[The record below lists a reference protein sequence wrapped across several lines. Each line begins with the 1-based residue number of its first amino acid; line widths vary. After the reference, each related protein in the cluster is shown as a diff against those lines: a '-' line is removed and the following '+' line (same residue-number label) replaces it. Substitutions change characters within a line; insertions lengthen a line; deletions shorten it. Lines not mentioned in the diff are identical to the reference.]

1 MKNKHRNLDVI
12 HHGLVLISDGKG
24 RGRPSRLLLTKDQ
37 ISIQI
42 PADLVVDEPSV
53 APEETA
59 TRQVV
64 IKKRKDVQGLGLSIR
79 GGDQNSSFPIV
90 ISKIFPGMPAEE
102 TKQLF
107 VGDAIVEVNGVGVDG
122 KSHDEVVDMLKSDAD
137 EVTLGVRHYTSI
149 APYLKPAVSL
159 QPGRSGSAL
168 DKLYEPNTWKS
179 AMKAHSDLG
188 LYEKKPDGKATHHA
202 SLGTLD
208 RDDGK
213 WRTISTIPL
222 PMAYITRFLWGTD
235 NLRQN
240 AFELRA
246 VDGTSS
252 GIIHCEDNKALDQWL
267 IKIHHHINHL
277 NQKSIK
283 MSNKYLHQSE
293 QISHIGWVNERIP
306 EDLAA
311 DPKQRWEPRFLI
323 LKGGDICLFETPPLN
338 SDDLGK
344 CLNLYKCYDVAV
356 KQIPDDMRKLDK
368 RDNCIWIETSMGV
381 DARHYLAFEFPQM
394 LEQFEATYYR
404 CVHATINALQTRTFA
419 CSYEGRPS
427 GLVFDIKQGISLYDI
442 PTKSYAWQYRFRD
455 LHSSSDD
462 GKVLVQLVFN
472 DPRSLDPSK
481 LETKDME
488 CEEVLAVVYNL
499 HAFLIAKIVASDPE
513 FLKQNPLALAQDT
526 FLIGDIISDRPN
538 RYLKFVSHNFNE
550 KPGPLTLKKDAK
562 LLKEKD
568 GIVQYDLTSH
578 GWMISFGKTDIGQKL
593 LDRNQESR
601 NSW

>member
-1 MKNKHRNLDVI
+1 MKQKHRNLDVI

-42 PADLVVDEPSV
+42 PSDAVIDEVSV
-53 APEETA
+53 APEDTS
-59 TRQVV
+59 TRHIV
-64 IKKRKDVQGLGLSIR
+64 IKKRKDGGGLGLSIR
-79 GGDQNSSFPIV
+79 GGDHNSNFPIV
-90 ISKIFPGMPAEE
+90 ISKIFPDMPADE

-107 VGDAIVEVNGVGVDG
+107 VGDAIVEVNGIAVDG
-122 KSHDEVVDMLKSDAD
+122 KSHDEVVEMLKSEDD
-137 EVTLGVRHYTSI
+137 EVTLGVRHFTQI
-149 APYLKPAVSL
+149 TPYLKPASSL

-188 LYEKKPDGKATHHA
+188 LYEKKSSTAHH
-202 SLGTLD
+202 SSMGTLD

-213 WRTISTIPL
+213 WKTISTIPL
-222 PMAYITRFLWGTD
+222 PMAYLTRYLWGTD
-235 NLRQN
+235 NLRQH

-252 GIIHCEDNKALDQWL
+252 GVIHCEDSRALELWL
-267 IKIHHHINHL
+267 MKIHQHINHL

-293 QISHIGWVNERIP
+293 QITYIGWVNEHLT
-306 EDLAA
+306 EEASV

-356 KQIPDDMRKLDK
+356 KQVPDDMRRLDK
-368 RDNCIWIETSMGV
+368 RDNCLWVETALGEEV
-381 DARHYLAFEFPQM
+381 KHYLAFESPQM
-394 LEQFEATYYR
+394 MERFEAAYYR
-404 CVHATINALQTRTFA
+404 CVHTTINAMQTRTFA
-419 CSYEGRPS
+419 CSFEGRPS

-472 DPRSLDPSK
+472 DDRSLDPKK

-488 CEEVLAVVYNL
+488 CEEVLTVVYNL
-499 HAFLIAKIVASDPE
+499 QAFLLAKIVAVDPE
-513 FLKQNPLALAQDT
+513 FLKQNPLQ
-526 FLIGDIISDRPN
+526 
-538 RYLKFVSHNFNE
+538 
-550 KPGPLTLKKDAK
+550 
-562 LLKEKD
+562 
-568 GIVQYDLTSH
+568 
-578 GWMISFGKTDIGQKL
+578 
-593 LDRNQESR
+593 
-601 NSW
+601 